1 MKARKAALWLSSAMS
16 LAISMAAY
24 AEPAAAPAAATAA
37 SSDEG
42 IQEVIVTA
50 EKRTENLQTVPV
62 AISAYTSKSRDLLGI
77 ETIQDMTN
85 FTPGLAYS
93 TSLDRAFIRGVGRQ
107 TNNLATQPGVATYAD
122 NVYNSSVVAASGDS
136 MFEDRIEVLRGPQ
149 GTLYGR
155 NAIAGTINSISK
167 RPTADWTAEVRADV
181 GNYGLHNFEGVI
193 SGPITDTMR
202 FKFGG
207 YRNATPDGYYTNVF
221 NGKTES
227 SNLGTGNFFYWE
239 GQLEWDIT
247 PDLQFWLKVD
257 QLGYNDSYRVPT
269 QTTGSYDYAP
279 YPNYFVLF
287 PGPGF
292 GATVPGGYTPA
303 NAPATNPTN
312 TNIYNFANDDSNNA
326 HLSRTYQITP
336 QLTWH
341 GPGIDVKYLGAYTTY
356 YYSLYNDYDG
366 TAIGSYVFPTIPG
379 TGGIANLFG
388 APCAAQ
394 CPPLTV
400 FPRIYS
406 HYIENKKYFSNEVDV
421 SSHTDSDL
429 QWIFGL
435 YQYNE
440 RYFQTPG
447 TLYTPDQPQVA
458 TPFTTTLTGLAA
470 ANPQMAM
477 YTQQQDMHAN
487 SYAIFEQTD
496 WKFLPTWQATLG
508 LRYTYD
514 EAAGSE
520 QFRELCFGYGP
531 CLGLPASLPGP
542 AVLGAY
548 TPVTDIT
555 QTIPAIANC
564 VTAAGCLYPGVKGV
578 PNLLANGNWNRNL
591 GANWGAP
598 TGTAGLQWTPT
609 NDILAYFKYSRGY
622 KSGGFNSSTIDVNP
636 ESQPEHID
644 AIELGGKVQFT
655 RQFQLNTAL
664 FYYHYQGLQIPL
676 QQPAGNG
683 VYVEE
688 IINLPKVINYG
699 AEFEAIWQA
708 TANLQFL
715 LDYSYLHATISDS
728 PAQINTVSGQAENVV
743 GNNVPESPRNKVAA
757 NGNYTWRFVPGAL
770 NLSASY
776 VWKDKTP
783 DSIFSEAYFVA
794 PAYSQVDMRLS
805 WNDAADR
812 YTVFAYVKNLQNKLG
827 YDGVGAIAVNA
838 AAPGTAPCGTNA
850 AGAAYF
856 CDQTLGLTPPRTYG
870 LEVQYRWK

>member
-1 MKARKAALWLSSAMS
+1 MTTRTAALWLSGAVSM
-16 LAISMAAY
+16 AISISVYAA
-24 AEPAAAPAAATAA
+24 AAAPA
-37 SSDEG
+37 DEG
-42 IQEVIVTA
+42 IQEIVVTA
-50 EKRTENLQTVPV
+50 EKRTENLETVPV
-62 AISAYTSKSRDLLGI
+62 AISAYTSKTRDLLGI

-107 TNNLATQPGVATYAD
+107 TNNLATQPGVATYSD
-122 NVYNSSVVAASGDS
+122 GVYNASVVAASGDS

-167 RPTADWTAEVRADV
+167 RPTDDWTAEVRADI

-207 YRNATPDGYYTNVF
+207 YRNATSVGYFTNVF

-239 GQLEWDIT
+239 GQFEWDIT
-247 PDLQFWLKVD
+247 PDLQFWIKFD
-257 QLGYNDSYRVPT
+257 ELGYNDSYRVPT
-269 QTTGSYDYAP
+269 QITGSYDYAP

-292 GATVPGGYTPA
+292 GATVPGGYGPA
-303 NAPATNPTN
+303 NAPATNPAN

-326 HLSRTYQITP
+326 ALTRTYQVTP

-341 GPGIDVKYLGAYTTY
+341 GPGLDVKYLGSYTTY
-356 YYSLYNDYDG
+356 YYNLFNDYDN
-366 TAIGSYVFPTIPG
+366 TAISSYVFPVIPG
-379 TGGIANLFG
+379 SNACGGVT
-388 APCAAQ
+388 

-406 HYIENKKYFSNEVDV
+406 NYIETKKYFSNEVDV
-421 SSHTDSDL
+421 SSHTDNDL

-458 TPFTTTLTGLAA
+458 APFNTTVTGPAA
-470 ANPQMAM
+470 PNPQMAM

-487 SYAIFEQTD
+487 SYAGFAQGD
-496 WKFLPTWQATLG
+496 WKFLPTWKATLG
-508 LRYTYD
+508 VRYTYD
-514 EAAGSE
+514 ETAGSE

-542 AVLGAY
+542 AVLGAF

-564 VTAAGCLYPGVKGV
+564 ATAAGCLYPGVKGV
-578 PNLLANGNWNRNL
+578 PTLLANGNWNRNI
-591 GANWGAP
+591 GASWSSP
-598 TGTAGLQWTPT
+598 TGTAGLEWTPT
-609 NDILAYFKYSRGY
+609 NDTLAYLKYSRGY

-644 AIELGGKVQFT
+644 AFEIGAKEQFT
-655 RQFQLNTAL
+655 RQFQLNAAV
-664 FYYHYQGLQIPL
+664 FYYLYHGLQIPL
-676 QQPAGNG
+676 SQPAGNG

-688 IINLPKVINYG
+688 IINLSKVTNYG

-708 TANLQFL
+708 TSSLQFL
-715 LDYSYLHATISDS
+715 VDYSFLHATISES
-728 PAQINTVSGQAENVV
+728 PPQINTVSGQAENVV
-743 GNNVPESPRNKVAA
+743 GNSVPESPRNKVAV

-812 YTVFAYVKNLQNKLG
+812 YTIFAYVKNMQNKLG
-827 YDGVGAIAVNA
+827 YDGVGAFAVTA
-838 AAPGTAPCGTNA
+838 PAPGTAPCGTTA
-850 AGAAYF
+850 AGPYF
-856 CDQTLGLTPPRTYG
+856 CDQNLGLTPPRTYG